1 MSLFQ
6 SRRAVAAL
14 SLAAAL
20 FLVLPAPSQAVG
32 LWETP
37 SVVVSRVWSW
47 MESLGI
53 VKPVVSSR
61 RPAAPR
67 RKEGSM
73 IDPNGRTVP
82 GTTPPAPPDSALSDE
97 GSMIDPD
104 GGRN

>member
-20 FLVLPAPSQAVG
+20 FLVLPAPSQAAG

-37 SVVVSRVWSW
+37 SVAVSRVWFW

-53 VKPVVSSR
+53 VKPVAR
-61 RPAAPR
+61 RPTALR
-67 RKEGSM
+67 EKQGSM
-73 IDPNGRTVP
+73 IDPDGRTVP
-82 GTTPPAPPDSALSDE
+82 GTTPAVPPASATSDQ
-97 GSMIDPD
+97 GSAIDPD
-104 GGRN
+104 GGSN

>member
-20 FLVLPAPSQAVG
+20 FLVLPAPSQAAG

-53 VKPVVSSR
+53 VKPVVPTR

-67 RKEGSM
+67 AKEGSM

-82 GTTPPAPPDSALSDE
+82 GTTPAAPPASATSDQRE
-97 GSMIDPD
+97 GMDPD
-104 GGRN
+104 GSN

>member
-1 MSLFQ
+1 MFLFR

-20 FLVLPAPSQAVG
+20 FLALPAPSQAAG
-32 LWETP
+32 IWETP

-47 MESLGI
+47 MESLGF
-53 VKPVVSSR
+53 VKPA
-61 RPAAPR
+61 AAPR
-67 RKEGSM
+67 RTAAPGRKEGSA

-82 GTTPPAPPDSALSDE
+82 GTTPAAPPASALSEE
-97 GSMIDPD
+97 GSAIDPD

>member
-1 MSLFQ
+1 MLLFR

-53 VKPVVSSR
+53 VKPAARPR
-61 RPAAPR
+61 RLAAPWA
-67 RKEGSM
+67 KEGGM
-73 IDPNGRTVP
+73 IDPDGRTVP
-82 GTTPPAPPDSALSDE
+82 GTTPVAPPDSALSDE
-97 GSMIDPD
+97 GSAIGPD
-104 GGRN
+104 SGRN